1 MSKKETEGRDFDA
14 SLCSSSS
21 LIKNEINKAQS
32 GRYDALWDDDRT
44 EGYIAGLERALE
56 LLEPEWESLPES
68 TGGFFVGW
76 DNSEPPQLWVWRG
89 EPGDE
94 TAEAWQKIEF

>member
-1 MSKKETEGRDFDA
+1 MDSQKDETENLGSSR
-14 SLCSSSS
+14 CSSSS
-21 LIKNEINKAQS
+21 LIKNEIHKAQS
-32 GRYDALWDDDRT
+32 GRYGALWDDDRT
-44 EGYIAGLERALE
+44 EGYIAGLGRALE

-76 DNSEPPQLWVWRG
+76 DSSEPPQLWVWRG

-94 TAEAWQKIEF
+94 TAEAWQKVQF

>member
-1 MSKKETEGRDFDA
+1 MTTPNDADRDFGSSD
-14 SLCSSSS
+14 CSSSL
-21 LIKNEINKAQS
+21 LIKSEIHKAKS

-56 LLEPEWESLPES
+56 VLGPEWESLPES